1 MVVWRCEWRCER
13 VAVGVR
19 SPQRRLKPV
28 RRFRSVSFD
37 TPIEFVA
44 VGRHRHINDCDTAP
58 VPTNFVGSHLCDIG
72 KSNEPADERRDERR
86 PGGKII

>member
-1 MVVWRCEWRCER
+1 MV
-13 VAVGVR
+13 VGVR

-86 PGGKII
+86 PGEKII